1 MTSIKSRRA
10 TGDWRR
16 ETGDKRSRT
25 WKHNQRLGVSR
36 LPSPPA
42 WCILL
47 SGPMSHA
54 IIETEETLVIETP
67 ERVPLAFALA
77 SIGNRFLAVAIDH
90 FIQYFSIGIVGWI
103 FLSTAGYGAQ
113 AGVIDEIQN
122 EAPKWMIAL
131 MIIILFLVFSGYFIF
146 FEWLWNG
153 QTPGK
158 RLLKLRVIREDGRPI
173 TMWEAI
179 ARNLLRVVD
188 AIPIYSVGLI
198 VIFLSSRDQRVGD
211 IFAGTV
217 VIRERTDE
225 APTFAETFSN
235 PIADAAFRRVQ
246 KRTEFNAN
254 VTALSADEVEVIE
267 SFLRRRWDLTDRQ
280 RIWMAWRIALPLMY
294 KLKPDY
300 DLATFSY
307 EGFLEEIL
315 HRFHARQRF
324 LN

>member
-1 MTSIKSRRA
+1 MPT
-10 TGDWRR
+10 
-16 ETGDKRSRT
+16 
-25 WKHNQRLGVSR
+25 
-36 LPSPPA
+36 
-42 WCILL
+42 
-47 SGPMSHA
+47 A

-90 FIQYFSIGIVGWI
+90 FIQYFAIFAVSWV
-103 FLSTAGYGAQ
+103 FLSIAGYGDFTQ
-113 AGVIDEIQN
+113 
-122 EAPKWMIAL
+122 EASVLSEMPKWTIAI
-131 MIIILFLVFSGYFIF
+131 MIIVLFALFAGYFIL
-146 FEWLWNG
+146 FEWLWDG

-158 RLLKLRVIREDGRPI
+158 RLMKLRVIREDGRPI
-173 TMWEAI
+173 TLWEAI
-179 ARNLLRVVD
+179 ARNLLRVFD
-188 AIPIYSVGLI
+188 AVPGFLLPIYSVGLI
-198 VIFLSSRDQRVGD
+198 VIFLSNRDQRVGD

-246 KRTEFNAN
+246 QRTEFTAN
-254 VTALSADEVEVIE
+254 VTQLSANEIEVIE

-280 RIWMAWRIALPLMY
+280 RVWMAWRIALPLMY

-315 HRFHARQRF
+315 HRYHARQRF